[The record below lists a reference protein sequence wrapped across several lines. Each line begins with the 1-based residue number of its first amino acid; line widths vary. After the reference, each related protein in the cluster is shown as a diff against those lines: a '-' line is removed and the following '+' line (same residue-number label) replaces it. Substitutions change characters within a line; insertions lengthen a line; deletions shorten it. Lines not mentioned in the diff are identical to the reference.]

1 MLLHLIPHT
10 GKPPG
15 YDRVRTTEIGHKDF
29 ELETVE
35 EVFTSE
41 HWIVRIFKVKKL
53 PNRAAA
59 PVPPPLPTAAA

>member
-1 MLLHLIPHT
+1 MNA

-15 YDRVRTTEIGHKDF
+15 YDRVRSTEIGHKDF

-41 HWIVRIFKVKKL
+41 HWIVRIYKVKGM
-53 PNRAAA
+53 PNRAAP
-59 PVPPPLPTAAA
+59 PVPSPLPTAK